1 MEDTVFKITDITAAI
16 KQALDPFVTNLSVTN
31 VASVLA
37 ITLTSCLAL
46 YLFYWGARK
55 GLAMLK
61 SSFSG
66 GGLHF

>member
-1 MEDTVFKITDITAAI
+1 MDEAFKIETITTAI
-16 KQALDPFVTNLSVTN
+16 TSALEPFVTNLSVTN